1 MFQSI
6 RQKKRSQEK
15 AEIKIAPLI
24 DMVFILLI
32 FFIVT
37 TSFVSET
44 GISIEKPSAT
54 TGKDLQGETL
64 FVGVTSSGEIYVSGQ
79 RIGLFTLKP
88 ILENKLRNQPKLSVV
103 LVADKTVP
111 AEVIVRVMDEV
122 RLSGINKIALSTKKK
137 TTD

>member
-1 MFQSI
+1 MFQSV

-44 GISIEKPSAT
+44 GISVERPAAH
-54 TGKDLQGETL
+54 
-64 FVGVTSSGEIYVSGQ
+64 SGQ
-79 RIGLFTLKP
+79 KLNEQSLRLGIGPSGDIYISGRRTGLFALKP
-88 ILENKLRNQPKLSVV
+88 ILQNKLKNRPDMSVV
-103 LVADKTVP
+103 LVADK
-111 AEVIVRVMDEV
+111 AASADMIVSVMDQV
-122 RLSGINKIALSTKKK
+122 RLSGVQRIALATEKK
-137 TTD
+137 TGQ

>member
-37 TSFVSET
+37 TNFVTDT
-44 GISIEKPSAT
+44 GVSVQRPSAYSV
-54 TGKDLQGETL
+54 KDIKGDSIRLGL
-64 FVGVTSSGEIYVSGQ
+64 NSSGDIYIAGKKV
-79 RIGLFTLKP
+79 GLFSLKP
-88 ILENKLRNQPKLSVV
+88 IL
-103 LVADKTVP
+103 
-111 AEVIVRVMDEV
+111 
-122 RLSGINKIALSTKKK
+122 
-137 TTD
+137 